1 MNAAG
6 ENRRAGG
13 DLKSEAEAFLVAEA
27 RLLDAGRFEEWLA
40 LFAEDGFY
48 WVPAAP
54 GQTDPLNH
62 LSIFYE
68 DKSVLRMRIRRL
80 AHPRAY
86 SALPQPR
93 TAHLVGSIT
102 AARPAESG
110 IDCECR
116 STVMVA
122 EYRAGRGDRR
132 VWAGQQLHRLRR
144 TPEGLR
150 IVLKRID
157 LIDCDAAHGILS
169 IPI

>member
-1 MNAAG
+1 MNAAV
-6 ENRRAGG
+6 G
-13 DLKSEAEAFLVAEA
+13 DDLRSEAEALLFAEA

-40 LFAEDGFY
+40 LFADDGFY
-48 WVPAAP
+48 WLPAAP

-62 LSIFYE
+62 LSIVYE

-80 AHPRAY
+80 AHPRVY
-86 SALPQPR
+86 SAQPAPR
-93 TAHLVGSIT
+93 TTHLVGSVS
-102 AARPAESG
+102 AARPPEPG

-122 EYRAGRGDRR
+122 EYRPGRDDRR
-132 VWAGQQLHRLRR
+132 LWAGQQLHRLRR

-157 LIDCDAAHGILS
+157 LIDCDAAQGILS